1 MVTDVGEPH
10 APAATGASEASASPE
25 PATCGRPCRM
35 HTAHQ
40 FLLAHHFLLS
50 MFLCTTPHSPPP
62 SPRASQARLVKVSIR
77 RSTFPFS
84 TIKPPPASIQSLRTI
99 NRMVNKAQRKLNPRG
114 AAARARIKGSAR
126 AMPPLAVGAGRASPR
141 AEAMLKASFARMAGS
156 GAGIGIGSSDRPPAL
171 ASTASNTAGLVKPKD
186 RASRATTRDAAD
198 WDGGAPV
205 TSAASPTSRGQSDVL
220 GGSGLVKIVPIP
232 MLPAVDPL
240 PSSTPVPGGSKL
252 HGARSTFG
260 SFGGLTLVKVGLAPA
275 KAGLRSPTPSSRKIT
290 LGGKAPSTAAAS
302 VAAITAPSA
311 PPAAADKPATATA
324 EAYPPAQAAAAAD
337 GTATDRPGPKHAS
350 PKRASPKRIS
360 LKHSPLQRSSPRRT
374 VGVPARLSE
383 HFKSVKTMAG
393 GFKFTLGGACR

>member
-1 MVTDVGEPH
+1 MDGH
-10 APAATGASEASASPE
+10 GCWGDARASGDGSERGQRVPRAGHLRPPVSNAHGPPFSPF
-25 PATCGRPCRM
+25 PP
-35 HTAHQ
+35 
-40 FLLAHHFLLS
+40 LS
-50 MFLCTTPHSPPP
+50 DPSLPPP

-114 AAARARIKGSAR
+114 AAARARMKGSAR

-171 ASTASNTAGLVKPKD
+171 AYTASNTAGLVKPKD

-220 GGSGLVKIVPIP
+220 GGSALVKIVPIP

-302 VAAITAPSA
+302 MAAITALSA
-311 PPAAADKPATATA
+311 PPAAADKPATSTA
-324 EAYPPAQAAAAAD
+324 EADPPAQAAAAAD

-350 PKRASPKRIS
+350 PKRISP
-360 LKHSPLQRSSPRRT
+360 KHSPLQRSSPRRT

-383 HFKSVKTMAG
+383 HFKSVKPMAG
-393 GFKFTLGGACR
+393 GFKFTLTGACR